1 MPKISITKKTAWSLI
16 LKINEDTPHIRKNIL
31 TINEKIDKNN
41 IFISYDLKNNLI
53 KESNAL
59 INKHAEN
66 LLKFFYQL
74 YLIEKKTNI

>member
-41 IFISYDLKNNLI
+41 ISISYDLKNNLI

-66 LLKFFYQL
+66 LFKIFLPIISTFIKFR
-74 YLIEKKTNI
+74 